1 MLEESLYTEETKN
14 LLNLMLAK
22 KKNRKKPLK
31 IYGTLDDVLKAAV
44 KGNPKPNKPKKRKK

>member
-1 MLEESLYTEETKN
+1 
-14 LLNLMLAK
+14 MLAK